1 MAILDSYN
9 EFSSAQEPV
18 ASGAIA
24 STNVVDLAG
33 AGDEILK
40 YDAEAK
46 KMRLHIL
53 ILEAFAGTGTAV
65 TFAFQTDSDVA
76 FGSAATLWTTGAVA
90 KATLVA
96 GYRVTG
102 QGGLPLP
109 DGCERYLRMLYTTD
123 DTFETTGILD
133 AYLSNDA
140 DTNEF

>member
-18 ASGAIA
+18 TQAAIP

-40 YDAEAK
+40 YDAELRK
-46 KMRLHIL
+46 IRLHVL
-53 ILEAFAGTGTAV
+53 ITEAFVGTGTTLTV
-65 TFAFQTDSDVA
+65 VLQTDSDVA
-76 FGSAATLWTTGAVA
+76 FGSAATLWSAGAVA
-90 KATLVA
+90 KAALVA

-102 QGGLPLP
+102 EGGVPLP
-109 DGCERYLRMLYTTD
+109 SGCERYLRMLYTPD